1 MTPAAPRTVLL
12 VEDHALTLALVQR
25 SLEADGFIVT
35 AVATARQAIRAF
47 DDVDPDVLVAD
58 INLGPGPNGVEL
70 ATILRAQA
78 PYLGVVFL
86 TNHTSLDPVE
96 GVAPPDNVAFVHK
109 GSVSDPGELR
119 RAIESALSDSGERLV
134 ITSQT
139 AADRLSRLSP
149 MQMSVL
155 RQVSEGW
162 SNAEIAQQRGTTTRS
177 VERLVSRTFDALGV
191 GHDDKHSTRVEAA
204 RIYCEAFGVP
214 ERAASHGGTG

>member
-1 MTPAAPRTVLL
+1 MTR
-12 VEDHALTLALVQR
+12 ALVQR
-25 SLEADGFIVT
+25 SLEADGFVVT
-35 AVATARQAIRAF
+35 AVESARGALKAF

-109 GSVSDPGELR
+109 GSVADPSELR
-119 RAIESALSDSGERLV
+119 RAIEFALSDSGERLV
-134 ITSQT
+134 VASR
-139 AADRLSRLSP
+139 AADDRLSQLSP

-155 RQVSEGW
+155 RQIAEGW

-191 GHDDKHSTRVEAA
+191 GEDDKHSTRVEAA
-204 RIYCEAFGVP
+204 RIYCQAFGVP
-214 ERAASHGGTG
+214 ERSVPSGGTG